1 MGGAKFTTPIHR
13 NGRSSKQRKWLERR
27 RDKPWSAD
35 MKPPLIVSHRDGHG
49 RTSLMLAAHQRHD
62 SCVRMLLEY
71 GANPDDSVRATGW
84 TPLMFALRSGAV
96 ESCRMLLEAGASA
109 GFKPRTSSLA
119 TPSNRSGQHRKLEA
133 GQQRLH
139 DRCLFPRD
147 KQSGWTPVMIAAH
160 NCLGSSHAA
169 CMKLL
174 LESAPRHLDPVLWS
188 RADPVAYPGEERS
201 AEDLA

>member
-1 MGGAKFTTPIHR
+1 
-13 NGRSSKQRKWLERR
+13 
-27 RDKPWSAD
+27 
-35 MKPPLIVSHRDGHG
+35 
-49 RTSLMLAAHQRHD
+49 MLAAHQRHD

-139 DRCLFPRD
+139 DRRLFPRD

-169 CMKLL
+169 CMKLCL
-174 LESAPRHLDPVLWS
+174 RARRVIWILCYGVRQIRWRTLEKREVQKILPKTWEQRGVEVARSRTKEMVTHWRQRKKSRMPVE
-188 RADPVAYPGEERS
+188 PVVNGV
-201 AEDLA
+201 